1 MVYRGNLGG
10 ETNREETL
18 LKQKVVKNST
28 DNLRRHQKADM
39 EDTKE
44 KQEEWSEGQVGQ
56 YSMEETCGSWFWLVP

>member
-56 YSMEETCGSWFWLVP
+56 YSMEETCGS